1 MHNLPRRKA
10 DRDNSDCFEIRGQLC
25 YQSSRDP
32 QVPVSPDPGMNTTSV
47 SLLQRLRQP
56 DDPAAWGR
64 FVHLYTPLL
73 YYWARRVKLPTAEAA
88 DLVQEVL
95 LVVVQTMPEFSYD
108 PGRSFR
114 GWLRTVAINKWRERC
129 RRHAA
134 APPVAESAVLADL
147 ADPGGDE
154 VFEEVE
160 YRQQLVRRALLIM
173 QAEFEPTTWKA
184 CWEFVV
190 SDRPAADV
198 AAQLGVSVD
207 VVYGAKSRVLRRLRQ
222 ELDGL
227 LD

>member
-1 MHNLPRRKA
+1 MYYEGQHNGPPRLR
-10 DRDNSDCFEIRGQLC
+10 
-25 YQSSRDP
+25 
-32 QVPVSPDPGMNTTSV
+32 MNTTSV
-47 SLLQRLRQP
+47 SLLQRLHQLG
-56 DDPAAWGR
+56 DQDAWQR

-73 YYWARRVKLPTAEAA
+73 YYWARRVGLPEADAA

-95 LVVVQTMPEFSYD
+95 LVVVQKMPDFAYD

-114 GWLRTVAINKWRERC
+114 GWLRTVALNKWRERC

-134 APPVAESAVLADL
+134 APPIAEDESLSGL
-147 ADPGGDE
+147 PGPDGSDAFDE
-154 VFEEVE
+154 AE
-160 YRQQLVRRALLIM
+160 YRQQLVRRALVIM
-173 QAEFEPTTWKA
+173 KAEFEPTTWKA

-190 SDRPAADV
+190 SGRAAAAV
-198 AAQLGVSVD
+198 AAELSVSVE